1 MMVIRWITIID
12 VVDNAVQMRVGWVI
26 VGVNMGSIGIIIL
39 FVCLLCVG
47 LISIWIKLAL
57 VCVRMGIIGIMQ
69 DNVLLFKY
77 YVRITKSISVK
88 SANVFKVMLEAQQM
102 AACTTQFNANP
113 VMSWIK

>member
-1 MMVIRWITIID
+1 MMVTRWITIID
-12 VVDNAVQMRVGWVI
+12 VVDSVEVMRNGLEGI

-47 LISIWIKLAL
+47 LISIWIKLVL

-102 AACTTQFNANP
+102 ADVTQFNANP